1 MKAQFLTKLRVEH
14 LAKKWWMLT
23 EPLVYYSALLERD
36 IVVPAGF
43 VTDFASVPRI
53 PIAYWLFGSRANAPA
68 VIHDRLYRWGDVPR
82 LTADRVFNEAMRAE
96 GKWFTTRW
104 PMTAAVMAFGWWA
117 YKPVPGCLDWRG
129 CKPEPKCIYCDKYYG
144 KWRDCIRSGY
154 HPALWREH
162 E

>member
-14 LAKKWWMLT
+14 LNTKWWMLT

-68 VIHDRLYRWGDVPR
+68 VIHDRLYRWGDIPR

-117 YKPVPGCLDWRG
+117 YKAVPGCLDWRG
-129 CKPEPKCIYCDKYYG
+129 CKLGSGAWCFDCPKYFHGWSELDKQA
-144 KWRDCIRSGY
+144 KRR
-154 HPALWREH
+154 
-162 E
+162 